1 MILIG
6 GLLPILFTAATFG
19 AALPQQQI
27 PAASPVD
34 DRAPVAR
41 RVAATAQLAAQ
52 EYRTGVVDGRVVAKA
67 EVDEAALFLQ
77 EARRSAALLPGAA
90 GTGATAE
97 IDTLVRLVH
106 GTAPADSLDVHVRTL
121 NDGLTRR
128 LGITLDEIPAQ
139 TPSLARGAEV
149 YQANCAGCHG
159 TVGRGDGT
167 LAAGMNPPPANLA
180 DADALRD
187 VSPLDYYRRISIGT
201 VGTAMPAFEGRL
213 SAEDRWAAALYASV
227 LRVPAPRG
235 EVPPSLRAFATTATM
250 SDEQVLAALGVKDP
264 AEPEALG
271 RLTAVRVFQADHTG
285 ARTAQVFD
293 QVRRQLDS
301 AFALARTGDPAASA
315 RAFDAYMTFEQVER
329 GVRAKNPALA
339 AELETA
345 FASLRTRATGGA
357 TARELTELRR
367 QLEAGLENA
376 ERALG
381 DQSSPFN
388 LFVQSFVIM
397 LREGLEAILIVG
409 ALMTFL
415 SKMGASHR
423 KRDIHIGVGAAVG
436 ASLAT
441 AIALETIFVLSP
453 AHREGLEGATMV
465 VATVVLFYV
474 SYWLL
479 SKMEVVKW
487 NHFVKSKVQDAL
499 DSGSAL
505 ALASAAFLAVYRQG
519 FETVLFYNALFVAGS
534 SAGTMP
540 VVGGILAGSV
550 VLVFVYIAINRFG
563 VRLPL
568 KPFFAVTSAFLYYMA
583 FVFAGKGVAE
593 LQEGG
598 LIGTTILPWA
608 PRVPALGIYPTAE
621 SLSAQGLLLALAV
634 VALIWNF
641 VLEPRRV
648 RGVTSVLVP
657 EPRSVAAAIPAPT
670 PLPTHASTEPIP
682 ASAVVEL
689 RRSLE
694 RMEADLAE
702 MRAEVERMRRHL
714 EADASVATRRP
725 TH

>member
-1 MILIG
+1 MILLG
-6 GLLPILFTAATFG
+6 GLLPILFAA
-19 AALPQQQI
+19 AALPHQAQT
-27 PAASPVD
+27 AASQ

-52 EYRTGVVDGRVVAKA
+52 EYRVGVVNGRVVARA
-67 EVDEAALFLQ
+67 EIDEAALFLQ
-77 EARRSAALLPGAA
+77 EARRSAKLLPAEA
-90 GTGATAE
+90 GLAATAD
-97 IDTLVRLVH
+97 IDAMLRLVA
-106 GTAPADSLDVHVRTL
+106 GTAPPDSLDARVRSLTA
-121 NDGLTRR
+121 GLTQR
-128 LGITLDEIPAQ
+128 LGVTLDELPAL

-159 TVGRGDGT
+159 TVGRGDGK
-167 LAAGMNPPPANLA
+167 LAAGLEPPPANLA
-180 DADALRD
+180 DGPALRD
-187 VSPLDYYRRISIGT
+187 VSPLDYFRRISIGT

-213 SAEDRWAAALYASV
+213 PAEERWAVALYASV

-235 EVPPSLRAFATTATM
+235 DVPPALRAFATTGKLTD
-250 SDEQVLAALGVKDP
+250 DEVLAALGVNDRS
-264 AEPEALG
+264 EPEALG
-271 RLTAVRVFQADHTG
+271 RLAAVRTFQADHTG
-285 ARTAQVFD
+285 AASAQVFD
-293 QVRRQLDS
+293 QVRAQLDS
-301 AFALARTGDPAASA
+301 AFALARTGDPGASA

-329 GVRAKNPALA
+329 GVRAKNPGLA

-345 FASLRTRATGGA
+345 VASLRTRAAGGA
-357 TARELTELRR
+357 TPAELDALRR
-367 QLEAGLENA
+367 QLEAALENA
-376 ERALG
+376 ERTLG
-381 DQSSPFN
+381 DQTSPFN

-415 SKMGASHR
+415 SKMGASQR

-436 ASLAT
+436 ASILT

-453 AHREGLEGATMV
+453 AHREALEGGTMV
-465 VATVVLFYV
+465 VATAVLFYV

-505 ALASAAFLAVYRQG
+505 ALASAAFLAVYREG
-519 FETVLFYNALFVAGS
+519 FETVLFYKALFVAGTA
-534 SAGTMP
+534 AGVMP
-540 VVGGILAGSV
+540 VVAGILAGSV
-550 VLVFVYIAINRFG
+550 VLVAVYVAISRFG

-583 FVFAGKGVAE
+583 FVFAGKGIAE

-598 LIGTTILPWA
+598 LVGTTILSWA

-621 SLSAQGLLLALAV
+621 SLGAQAVLLALAL
-634 VALIWNF
+634 VALVWNF
-641 VLEPRRV
+641 LLEPRRH
-648 RGVTSVLVP
+648 RG
-657 EPRSVAAAIPAPT
+657 VAAARTPT
-670 PLPTHASTEPIP
+670 PRTSGEPVRP
-682 ASAVVEL
+682 AAAVEL
-689 RRSLE
+689 ARSLE

-714 EADASVATRRP
+714 ASDAAVPARRP
-725 TH
+725 PH